1 MRKKWNKTLIMILV
15 LLVSIPMFW
24 NYNTGT
30 ASAATPKFAKSKVE
44 LVGVGKTY
52 QLKISNEVKKST
64 YKWTS
69 SDKKVVKVSTKGKI
83 TAVAGG
89 STTVKCKITYP
100 DKKTKTLV
108 CTVNVKVPA
117 EDIRITNA
125 VLVNGTH
132 RITLGSTVDFNVET
146 TPAKSTDTTYWYV
159 DKGDKE
165 CISVDDAKQGIVTAR
180 KTGTVTLRVKAVA
193 TSTAA
198 AAKQSV
204 VEDTVIIEV
213 AAPTATVQSAEIIST
228 KEIKVI
234 FDSPVN
240 SSTVIE
246 AGNKLL
252 SNIKVTL
259 GKNAKGVLAADPGS
273 LTGSLSTDGKTLII
287 TCAKTF
293 DGEYGISFTNKILTS
308 TGVAI
313 KETSRNLSFVDNYPP
328 TLEGVTLDDSGFK
341 AQINFSEPMDF
352 SNLRVSNAALL
363 NGTNASA
370 STLSILNNRL
380 NYVPSEDKKS
390 LMIDLSTIASTDY
403 GKLFSVML
411 AGTKDMAG
419 NEPVNY
425 TLTAIL
431 RVDNTPKPQAVPMYV
446 TRTGY
451 NTLTAYFTR
460 SISYPGYL
468 QIKGS
473 YMITGVV
480 DAGDARKVNYT
491 LNDTEAGI
499 TGINEVKLS
508 QWNSYNV
515 VATDTSAQTGRS
527 FNVDFTV
534 DRTNPILI
542 SYEFDAPTST
552 LTLIY
557 NKDVV
562 LASVS
567 GVITTTLTTVTDDIR
582 SGTNINYTK
591 LADEADKKTVK
602 LKISNMTSL
611 GTYDFT
617 LGNGFVTD
625 VFKNPSLSRTV
636 RISNSTTSSAA
647 LPEPYLIAQS
657 ASNLSQISIEFN
669 VKLDKASAENLG
681 NYVIPGVSI
690 LSAKLTNNAADSGA
704 TVLLTVA
711 DGAIDAS
718 VERPV
723 RINGVLGYNSSYSA
737 ITDFSRNVMLKDN
750 KKPSLMGG
758 APVFDKTA
766 RNIIQLNFNE
776 QVTGT
781 LVVKVTT
788 TSNTPYT
795 IGNTVTVSGN
805 TASII
810 LDSTPAQGTGIKID
824 VVTNSLI
831 DDSGNLAELK
841 SPLIIWTS
849 Y

>member
-1 MRKKWNKTLIMILV
+1 MRKNWNKTLIMILV

-204 VEDTVIIEV
+204 VEDTIIIEV

-328 TLEGVTLDDSGFK
+328 TLTGVTLDDSGFK

-352 SNLRVSNAALL
+352 SNLSVSNAALL

-370 STLSILNNRL
+370 NTLSILNNRL

-390 LMIDLSTIASTDY
+390 LMIDLSTIASADY
-403 GKLFSVML
+403 GKSFSVIL

-419 NEPVNY
+419 NAPANY
-425 TLTAIL
+425 TLMAVL
-431 RVDNTPKPQAVPMYV
+431 RADNTPKPQAVPMYV

-468 QIKGS
+468 QIKGG

-480 DAGDARKVNYT
+480 DASDARKVNYT
-491 LNDTEAGI
+491 INDTEAGI

-515 VATDTSAQTGRS
+515 VTTDTSAQTGRS

-562 LASVS
+562 LASAA

-625 VFKNPSLSRTV
+625 AFKNPSLSRTV

-669 VKLDKASAENLG
+669 VKLDKTSAENVG

-690 LSAKLTNNAADSGA
+690 LSAQLTKNTADSGA

-750 KKPSLMGG
+750 KKPSLMG
-758 APVFDKTA
+758 APVFDRTA
-766 RNIIQLNFNE
+766 GNVIRLNFSE
-776 QVTGT
+776 QITGT
-781 LVVKVTT
+781 LVVKVIT

-805 TASII
+805 TANII
-810 LDSTPAQGTGIKID
+810 LDSSPAQGTGLRIEI
-824 VVTNSLI
+824 VTNSLV
-831 DDSGNLAELK
+831 DDSGNSATLDNSLFTWA
-841 SPLIIWTS
+841 S